1 MARIWTIGIFAGLLH
16 PLRQKNF
23 KKFFGFRGSRVML
36 KLRLGGDAA
45 PNPWGTLL
53 RVTALIGVLSPTEGS
68 ILKNYSPDLIRNV
81 AIVGHGGSGKTMLV
95 EHMLHTAGSAERVGT
110 VDAGNTAS
118 DFDPL
123 EIRRK
128 ISISAAVLPLEWHDH
143 KINLIDVPGYPDFI
157 GDLHAVARVVDAMII
172 VCEAKRDL
180 DVGFDLAW
188 EVAEEHN
195 LARCIFVNKLERD
208 NADYEGLIETL
219 HNRYGRRIV
228 NVQIPIGHQ
237 AAFSGVLDLLNMKVY
252 KGRDRGVEIEDIPAG
267 YTEDA
272 NYRREK
278 MMDAAAEGDD
288 DLAMKYLDGAELTAD
303 EIEHG
308 LLEGTKSGAVVP
320 VLLGSAMTGIGVAT
334 LLDRIIGELPSPL
347 YRDVTVGDR
356 KLPEDPNGPLIGFV
370 FKSTA
375 DPYVGKINYVRLY
388 SGTLKADDHVL
399 NVNQEQ
405 DERVHNLFFPH
416 GKTQEP
422 ATVVQAGDIC
432 AIAKLQNTHTG
443 DTLTSAK
450 DRIMLDRI
458 DFPKPIYR
466 IAIRPVAKSDEDKL
480 GGALAKLLEEDPTLH
495 YSRDP
500 STHQELLE
508 GMGDI
513 HLETAIEKMKAR
525 YGVSVTIEDARVPY
539 KETIRGSAKSQGKFK
554 RQTGGKGQYGD
565 CWLELQPLERGSG
578 FTFENKVVGG
588 AIPKNYIP
596 AVEKG
601 VRETMDKGFL
611 AGYPVV
617 DVKAVVYDGSY
628 HDVDSSE
635 QAFKQAGSIAFKAA
649 ANSAQPVLLEPIMEV
664 AVAVPDEAVGDVVG
678 DLNTR
683 RGRLQGT
690 DQTSAG
696 QTTVRAQVPMST
708 MMRYAL
714 DLRSIT
720 KGRGRFSSE
729 FSHYDEV
736 PHNESQELIKAF
748 EASRSHD
755 EDH

>member
-1 MARIWTIGIFAGLLH
+1 M
-16 PLRQKNF
+16 
-23 KKFFGFRGSRVML
+23 
-36 KLRLGGDAA
+36 
-45 PNPWGTLL
+45 
-53 RVTALIGVLSPTEGS
+53 
-68 ILKNYSPDLIRNV
+68 KNYSPDLIRNV

-95 EHMLHTAGSAERVGT
+95 EHMLHTAGSADRVGT
-110 VDAGNTAS
+110 VEAGNTAS

-128 ISISAAVLPLEWHDH
+128 ISISAAVLPLEWHGH

-188 EVAEEHN
+188 EVAEQHE

-219 HNRYGRRIV
+219 DARYGRRIV

-267 YTEDA
+267 YSDEA
-272 NYRREK
+272 EERREK

-288 DLAMKYLDGAELTAD
+288 ELAMKYLDGAELTAE

-308 LLEGTKSGAVVP
+308 LLEGTKKGSVVP

-356 KLPEDPNGPLIGFV
+356 KIPEDPNGPLVGFV
-370 FKSTA
+370 FKTTA
-375 DPYVGKINYVRLY
+375 DPYVGKINYVRLF
-388 SGTLKADDHVL
+388 SGTLKQDDHVL
-399 NVNQEQ
+399 NVNREN
-405 DERVHNLFFPH
+405 DERVHNLFWPH
-416 GKTQEP
+416 GKTQEA

-432 AIAKLQNTHTG
+432 AIAKLQDTHTG
-443 DTLTSAK
+443 DTLSTVK
-450 DRIMLDRI
+450 DKIKLPGVE
-458 DFPKPIYR
+458 FPAPIYR
-466 IAIRPVAKSDEDKL
+466 VAIRPVTKSDEDKL
-480 GGALAKLLEEDPTLH
+480 GGAIEKILEEDPTVH
-495 YSRDP
+495 YVRDTT
-500 STHQELLE
+500 THQELLE

-513 HLETAIEKMKAR
+513 HIETTIEKLKSR
-525 YGVSVTIEDARVPY
+525 YGVTVTIEDAKVPY
-539 KETIRGSAKSQGKFK
+539 KETIRGAAKAQGKFK

-565 CWLELQPLERGSG
+565 CWLELAPLDRGSG
-578 FTFENKVVGG
+578 FQFENKVVGG

-617 DVKAVVYDGSY
+617 DVKAVVVDGSY

-649 ANSAQPVLLEPIMEV
+649 ASSAQPVLLEPIMQV
-664 AVAVPDEAVGDVVG
+664 QVDVPDESVGDVVG

-683 RGRLQGT
+683 RGHLQGMEPVAPGK
-690 DQTSAG
+690 TS
-696 QTTVRAQVPMST
+696 VRAQVPMST

-720 KGRGRFSSE
+720 KGRGRFASN

-736 PHNESQELIKAF
+736 PHNEAQALIKEF
-748 EASRSHD
+748 EASRSHE